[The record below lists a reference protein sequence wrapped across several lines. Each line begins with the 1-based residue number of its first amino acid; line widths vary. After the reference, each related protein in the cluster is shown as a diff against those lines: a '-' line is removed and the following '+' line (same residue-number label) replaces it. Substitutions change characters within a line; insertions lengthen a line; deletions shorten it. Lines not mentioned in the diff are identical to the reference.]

1 MAVTAAAAL
10 AKSRTVSGFGEVV
23 VGPPAAPAAVAK
35 TTQEREQQQQQ
46 REQQEQELEKG
57 GRKPERME
65 IQGLILETP
74 FVSVKAMLTA
84 LYPQRWLPYRYL
96 WPFLTNHWDSEEGLR
111 MLAASKDLMGSSTT
125 PYSAADRSP
134 RILILQAG
142 KDELVPATHGIRLEE
157 ICRKLGLDVK
167 RSVVAGA
174 LHTEVIQKATGKK
187 AVVDFL
193 NNCTK
198 GSFTR
203 A

>member
-10 AKSRTVSGFGEVV
+10 ANSRTVTGFGEVV
-23 VGPPAAPAAVAK
+23 VGPPAAVVAGAK
-35 TTQEREQQQQQ
+35 TTQEREQQQ
-46 REQQEQELEKG
+46 EQELEKR

-74 FVSVKAMLTA
+74 FVSVKAMLAA

-96 WPFLTNHWDSEEGLR
+96 WPFLRNHWDSEEGLR
-111 MLAASKDLMGSSTT
+111 MLAASKDLMGTSTT

-142 KDELVPATHGIRLEE
+142 KDELVPATHGTRLEE
-157 ICRKLGLDVK
+157 TCRRLGLDVK

-174 LHTEVIQKATGKK
+174 LHTEVTQKAMGKK

-198 GSFTR
+198 G
-203 A
+203 